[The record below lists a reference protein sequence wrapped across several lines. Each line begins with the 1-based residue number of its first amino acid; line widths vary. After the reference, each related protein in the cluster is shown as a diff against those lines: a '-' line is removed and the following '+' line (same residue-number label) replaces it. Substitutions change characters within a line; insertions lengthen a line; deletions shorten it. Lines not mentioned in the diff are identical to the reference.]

1 MGSATREA
9 LASTISVLGALPGT
23 PDLATGEQLLDAGR
37 VIGGS
42 AQLRAA
48 LADDSSANEVK
59 TALVRSLFASFT
71 PDARAL
77 LESIVA
83 GRWSSDTDLLAGIEE
98 VGIRVLAESAP
109 AEVSLEAELF
119 AFERAV
125 DSDSELE
132 LAVGSKL
139 GSSDS
144 KAQLVGNLLNGKASD
159 QTVAILRHLV
169 RQPRGRRIGELLR
182 FATSVVADQ
191 AGLLVATVI
200 SATPIAAEQLERLG
214 AQLAVRYGRQLRINS
229 RIDADLIGGVRV
241 QIGGDVIDGS
251 VATKLNDLRLQ
262 LAR

>member
-9 LASTISVLGALPGT
+9 LASSVGVLRALPGT

-48 LADDSSANEVK
+48 LADDSTAAEVK
-59 TALVRSLFASFT
+59 TALIRSLFASFT

-77 LESIVA
+77 LESAVA

-98 VGIRVLAESAP
+98 IGMRALAESAP
-109 AEVSLEAELF
+109 DDVSLEAELF
-119 AFERAV
+119 AFQRAV

-132 LAVGSKL
+132 LAVSSKL
-139 GSSDS
+139 GSAES
-144 KAQLVGNLLNGKASD
+144 KATLVESLLAGKASA
-159 QTVAILRHLV
+159 QTLAIVRHLV

-182 FATSVVADQ
+182 FATSIVADQ
-191 AGLLVATVI
+191 AGLLVATVV
-200 SATPIAAEQLERLG
+200 SATPIAADQLDRLG
-214 AQLAVRYGRQLRINS
+214 AQLAVRYGRKLHINS

-251 VATKLNDLRLQ
+251 VATKLNDLRRQ